1 MIVFILLVVG
11 LFSAFFKLA
20 DSHDRNGWIYGGI
33 GPVSWFGTQFIV
45 GIIIT
50 IISPQILSD
59 TSSIFIFGL
68 GSGLIGTIV
77 TYMLI
82 RNHFIKNPKKS
93 SKYKNEDILD
103 N

>member
-1 MIVFILLVVG
+1 MIVFVLLIVG
-11 LFSAFFKLA
+11 LFTAFYKLA

-33 GPVSWFGTQFIV
+33 GPLAWFGTQFLA
-45 GIIIT
+45 GIIIG
-50 IISPQILSD
+50 IIAPQLLGEGANILL
-59 TSSIFIFGL
+59 FGL

-82 RNHFIKNPKKS
+82 KNHFDKNSKKS
-93 SKYKNEDILD
+93 NKYNNEDILD